1 MSKCIKCG
9 SYAFNLYKEDIDQG
23 GLCDVHYWQNRAH
36 RAEAQPEQ
44 EQEPAA
50 KYIPCCTDQTCSKCK
65 AATPPQRKPD
75 NEAYTALEQALTRL
89 QKRYGELEAK
99 VAAQQQPVGYVAENG
114 VVDWNVCAP
123 PILTNLYTTPPQRKW
138 VWLTNGE
145 LADILKRGD
154 VAKHDAEKGLWHVLP
169 YQFAKAVEVK
179 LKELNK

>member
-23 GLCDVHYWQNRAH
+23 GLCDVHYWQYRAH
-36 RAEAQPEQ
+36 RAEAQPEPVAIALNTGTKQ
-44 EQEPAA
+44 GVKWLKNVEHGESL
-50 KYIPCCTDQTCSKCK
+50 YT
-65 AATPPQRKPD
+65 TPPQRKPD
-75 NEAYTALEQALTRL
+75 NEAYTALEQALMRL

-138 VWLTNGE
+138 VGLTDE
-145 LADILKRGD
+145 
-154 VAKHDAEKGLWHVLP
+154 E
-169 YQFAKAVEVK
+169 VEMLVKNQRAGPREQIRYIEAK
-179 LKELNK
+179 LKEKNGG